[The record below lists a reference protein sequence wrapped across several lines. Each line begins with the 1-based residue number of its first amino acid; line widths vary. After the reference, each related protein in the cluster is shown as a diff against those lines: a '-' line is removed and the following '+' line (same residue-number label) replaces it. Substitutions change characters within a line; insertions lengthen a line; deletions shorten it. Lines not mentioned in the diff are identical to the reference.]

1 METRRSTRGQGSR
14 APYWLV
20 SREKKGAGRRGSGY
34 HDVLTVSV
42 GEEKVLPLFRSEESA
57 RSFLGL
63 FFASAQDTGWQAT
76 EAWAG
81 ELLTMLSASGSGV
94 GPCAGVGAVTFDPGE
109 GLVEDSV
116 PDVPTLG
123 RRCFMDQLLGRGG
136 RWSHERR

>member
-1 METRRSTRGQGSR
+1 MEARRSRQRQGGG

-20 SREKKGAGRRGSGY
+20 SRAKAGDRKRERGY
-34 HDVLTVSV
+34 HDVLTVNV
-42 GEEKVLPLFRSEESA
+42 GEEGILPLFSSEA
-57 RSFLGL
+57 RARAFLDL
-63 FFASAQDTGWQAT
+63 FVATSQQTGWQAT

-94 GPCAGVGAVTFDPGE
+94 GPCASVGAVTFDPGAE
-109 GLVEDSV
+109 LIEDSV

-136 RWSHERR
+136 RWSHARR

>member
-1 METRRSTRGQGSR
+1 METRRSMREQGRG

-20 SREKKGAGRRGSGY
+20 SREKAGSGRGRGGY

-42 GEEKVLPLFRSEESA
+42 GEEGVLPLFSSEESA

-63 FFASAQDTGWQAT
+63 FVASTRETGWQAT

-94 GPCAGVGAVTFDPGE
+94 GPCAGVEAVTFDPGE
-109 GLVEDSV
+109 ELIEESV

-136 RWSHERR
+136 RWSRGHR